1 MGGCAY
7 LSLQIEDLMNQQP
20 ANSSFANNSSAISTV
35 SPAATP
41 AANPAAPAETPLARA
56 TPRKP
61 PAKANA
67 RKAALPNKNANK
79 NDDRCRHYTVAG
91 RRCRH
96 TVLDRASGL
105 CFRHMGRPFQPTD
118 EDLSSTFVG
127 LSGFESA
134 VEIHSFLAQLTLLLV
149 QNRVSTR
156 RAAILAYLGQT
167 LLRTLPALDE
177 ELNPDNDHIF
187 FDLPRP
193 KRDDDISP
201 ERAFVDRMA
210 ELGARCETPVAPDG
224 YDGWTS
230 SLDKS
235 K

>member
-1 MGGCAY
+1 
-7 LSLQIEDLMNQQP
+7 MNQQP

-67 RKAALPNKNANK
+67 RKAALPNKSANK
-79 NDDRCRHYTVAG
+79 NDDRCRHYTHAG

-105 CFRHMGRPFQPTD
+105 CFRHMSRPFQPSD
-118 EDLSSTFVG
+118 EDLSSAFVG

-134 VEIHSFLAQLTLLLV
+134 VEIHSFLAQLTALLV

-167 LLRTLPALDE
+167 LLRTLQAADE
-177 ELNPDNDHIF
+177 ELNSDDNQQII

-201 ERAFVDRMA
+201 ERALVDRVA
-210 ELGARCETPVAPDG
+210 ELGARCDTPVAPDG